1 MQKFWSEI
9 SCTTTDFAQKFVPN
23 VVFLKLDFDLPHI
36 ILRNLVGNFVKNR
49 HENDVFLKLNQNF
62 SYLINDTNESEG
74 QKMIKNMKLT
84 KKDADIVALK
94 NFLPERKFNETVI
107 KILRAA
113 VKDRVAVVPMEFEI
127 VPFEKH
133 PGTKIDLP
141 EDLVQQICEKFGG
154 RKFTTT
160 VKALIRQCIHQNLKE
175 VPTKRL
181 SAAETYA
188 LFRQALERANQNMEL
203 PDGSEKYRRMH
214 KDSLWALRSLIE
226 HLDKERG

>member
-1 MQKFWSEI
+1 MQ
-9 SCTTTDFAQKFVPN
+9 
-23 VVFLKLDFDLPHI
+23 
-36 ILRNLVGNFVKNR
+36 R
-49 HENDVFLKLNQNF
+49 H
-62 SYLINDTNESEG
+62 
-74 QKMIKNMKLT
+74 MKLT

-113 VKDRVAVVPMEFEI
+113 AKGKVAEIPMEFEI

-133 PGTKIDLP
+133 PGTKIELP
-141 EDLVQQICEKFGG
+141 EDLEQQLFEKFGE

-160 VKALIRQCIHQNLKE
+160 VKALIRQCICQNLKE
-175 VPTKRL
+175 VPTKRM
-181 SAAETYA
+181 SAADTYSWFEQTLKIA
-188 LFRQALERANQNMEL
+188 DRSVGL

-226 HLDKERG
+226 HLDKERD

>member
-1 MQKFWSEI
+1 MK
-9 SCTTTDFAQKFVPN
+9 
-23 VVFLKLDFDLPHI
+23 
-36 ILRNLVGNFVKNR
+36 R
-49 HENDVFLKLNQNF
+49 H
-62 SYLINDTNESEG
+62 
-74 QKMIKNMKLT
+74 MKLT

-113 VKDRVAVVPMEFEI
+113 VKGKVAEIPMEFDI

-133 PGTKIDLP
+133 PGTKIELP
-141 EDLVQQICEKFGG
+141 EDLEQQLFEKFGE

-160 VKALIRQCIHQNLKE
+160 VKALIRQCICQNLKE
-175 VPTKRL
+175 VPPKRM
-181 SAAETYA
+181 SAADTYS
-188 LFRQALERANQNMEL
+188 LFEQTLKIADRSVGL

>member
-1 MQKFWSEI
+1 MK
-9 SCTTTDFAQKFVPN
+9 
-23 VVFLKLDFDLPHI
+23 
-36 ILRNLVGNFVKNR
+36 R
-49 HENDVFLKLNQNF
+49 H
-62 SYLINDTNESEG
+62 
-74 QKMIKNMKLT
+74 MKLT

-113 VKDRVAVVPMEFEI
+113 VKGKVAEIPMEFDI

-133 PGTKIDLP
+133 PGTKIELP
-141 EDLVQQICEKFGG
+141 EDLEQQLFEKFGE

-160 VKALIRQCIHQNLKE
+160 VKALIRQCICQNLKE
-175 VPTKRL
+175 VPTKRM
-181 SAAETYA
+181 SAADTYS
-188 LFRQALERANQNMEL
+188 LFEQTLKIADRSVGL

-214 KDSLWALRSLIE
+214 KDSLWVLRSLIE

>member
-1 MQKFWSEI
+1 MQ
-9 SCTTTDFAQKFVPN
+9 
-23 VVFLKLDFDLPHI
+23 
-36 ILRNLVGNFVKNR
+36 R
-49 HENDVFLKLNQNF
+49 H
-62 SYLINDTNESEG
+62 
-74 QKMIKNMKLT
+74 MKLT

-113 VKDRVAVVPMEFEI
+113 VKGRVAVVPMEFEI

-141 EDLVQQICEKFGG
+141 EDLVQQICEKFGE

-188 LFRQALERANQNMEL
+188 LFRQALERANQNIEL

-226 HLDKERG
+226 HLDKERGLRL

>member
-1 MQKFWSEI
+1 MK
-9 SCTTTDFAQKFVPN
+9 
-23 VVFLKLDFDLPHI
+23 
-36 ILRNLVGNFVKNR
+36 R
-49 HENDVFLKLNQNF
+49 H
-62 SYLINDTNESEG
+62 
-74 QKMIKNMKLT
+74 MKLT

-113 VKDRVAVVPMEFEI
+113 VKGKVAEIPMEFDI

-133 PGTKIDLP
+133 PGTKIELP
-141 EDLVQQICEKFGG
+141 EDLEQQLFEKFGE

-160 VKALIRQCIHQNLKE
+160 VKALIRQCICQNLKE
-175 VPTKRL
+175 VPTKRM
-181 SAAETYA
+181 SAADTYS
-188 LFRQALERANQNMEL
+188 LFEQTLKIADRSVGL

>member
-1 MQKFWSEI
+1 M
-9 SCTTTDFAQKFVPN
+9 
-23 VVFLKLDFDLPHI
+23 KLDFDLPHI
-36 ILRNLVGNFVKNR
+36 IYRNLVVNFLKSR
-49 HENDVFLKLNQNF
+49 PENDVFLKRNQKF

-74 QKMIKNMKLT
+74 QKMKINMKIT

-94 NFLPERKFNETVI
+94 KFLPERKFNETVI

-113 VKDRVAVVPMEFEI
+113 VKGRVAVIPMEFEI
-127 VPFEKH
+127 LPFENY

-175 VPTKRL
+175 VPTKRIT
-181 SAAETYA
+181 AGATYA
-188 LFRQALERANQNMEL
+188 WFERTLEIADRNVGL
-203 PDGSEKYRRMH
+203 PEGSEKYQQMY
-214 KDSLWALRSLIE
+214 KDSRVALRVLIE
-226 HLDKERG
+226 HLDKERN

>member
-1 MQKFWSEI
+1 MQ
-9 SCTTTDFAQKFVPN
+9 
-23 VVFLKLDFDLPHI
+23 
-36 ILRNLVGNFVKNR
+36 R
-49 HENDVFLKLNQNF
+49 H
-62 SYLINDTNESEG
+62 
-74 QKMIKNMKLT
+74 MKLT

-127 VPFEKH
+127 VPFENH
-133 PGTKIDLP
+133 SGTKINLP
-141 EDLVQQICEKFGG
+141 EDLVQQICEKFGE

-160 VKALIRQCIHQNLKE
+160 VKALIRQCICQNLKE

-181 SAAETYA
+181 NMRTTVSA
-188 LFRQALERANQNMEL
+188 FKQALERANQNMEL

-214 KDSLWALRSLIE
+214 KDSLWALRTLIE

>member
-1 MQKFWSEI
+1 MK
-9 SCTTTDFAQKFVPN
+9 
-23 VVFLKLDFDLPHI
+23 
-36 ILRNLVGNFVKNR
+36 R
-49 HENDVFLKLNQNF
+49 
-62 SYLINDTNESEG
+62 
-74 QKMIKNMKLT
+74 NMKLT

-113 VKDRVAVVPMEFEI
+113 VKGTVAEIPMEFEI

-133 PGTKIDLP
+133 PGTKIELP
-141 EDLVQQICEKFGG
+141 EDLERQLIEKFGE

-160 VKALIRQCIHQNLKE
+160 VKSLIRQCIRQNLKE

-181 SAAETYA
+181 NMRTTVSAFKQTLKIAD
-188 LFRQALERANQNMEL
+188 RSVGL

-214 KDSLWALRSLIE
+214 KDSLWALRALVE
-226 HLDKERG
+226 HLEKERN

>member
-1 MQKFWSEI
+1 MQAVI
-9 SCTTTDFAQKFVPN
+9 
-23 VVFLKLDFDLPHI
+23 VFLKLNFDLPHI
-36 ILRNLVGNFVKNR
+36 VFKKFGREFDEKSST
-49 HENDVFLKLNQNF
+49 NDVFLKLDQDF
-62 SYLINDTNESEG
+62 SYVISDTNTKER
-74 QKMIKNMKLT
+74 QKMKRNMKLT

-113 VKDRVAVVPMEFEI
+113 VKGKVAVIPMEFEI
-127 VPFEKH
+127 VPFENH
-133 PGTKIDLP
+133 PGTKIELP
-141 EDLVQQICEKFGG
+141 EDLEEQLIEKFGE
-154 RKFTTT
+154 RKITTT
-160 VKALIRQCIHQNLKE
+160 VKSLIRQCIRQNLKE

-181 SAAETYA
+181 SAADIYT
-188 LFRQALERANQNMEL
+188 LFEQALERANQNMEL